1 MTTGIYKS
9 GRELSAK
16 EVKTYIMKQRGWTE
30 QEYTL
35 ARKGLTKQLYSYNA
49 LMASSGGE
57 REEST
62 AVQLLYKQTK
72 AMKRYGR
79 SYKPTEKLSF
89 IQSLSKTSGS
99 SRSEAQIAGVRYKYE
114 TYVSGRFSGLIRANE
129 GARKLAEYYKNDPVL
144 LDKKLSEY
152 ANMLHNKI
160 DTSTKRLKGSAIPF
174 GQTYGSDESLDIT
187 QFFDEID
194 EDELPF

>member
-1 MTTGIYKS
+1 MATGIFKS

-16 EVKTYIMKQRGWTE
+16 DVKTYIMKKRGWTE
-30 QEYTL
+30 QEYTA

-49 LMASSGGE
+49 LMSSSGGE

-72 AMKRYGR
+72 AMERYGR

-89 IQSLSKTSGS
+89 IQSLAKTSGS
-99 SRSEAQIAGVRYKYE
+99 KRSEAQIAGVRARYE

-129 GARKLAEYYKNDPVL
+129 GARKIAEHYRNDPVMLDRKLAEY
-144 LDKKLSEY
+144 
-152 ANMLHNKI
+152 ANELHNKI
-160 DTSTKRLKGSAIPF
+160 DTSNKRIKGSAIPF
-174 GQTYGSDESLDIT
+174 GQTYGSDESMDISQFLD
-187 QFFDEID
+187 EVE
-194 EDELPF
+194 EDDLPF

>member
-1 MTTGIYKS
+1 MATGIFK
-9 GRELSAK
+9 GGKELSPK
-16 EVKTYIMKQRGWTE
+16 QVKTYIMKQRGWTE

-49 LMASSGGE
+49 LMSISGGE
-57 REEST
+57 REEAT
-62 AVQLLYKQTK
+62 AVQLLYKQTA

-99 SRSEAQIAGVRYKYE
+99 KRSEAQIAGVRYKYE
-114 TYVSGRFSGLIRANE
+114 TYVTGRFSGLIRSNE
-129 GARKLAEYYKNDPVL
+129 GARKLAEYYRDDPIK
-144 LDKKLSEY
+144 LDKKLAEY
-152 ANMLHNKI
+152 ANKLHNKI
-160 DTSTKRLKGSAIPF
+160 DTSKKRLKESAIPF

-187 QFFDEID
+187 QFFDYAE
-194 EDELPF
+194 EEELPF